1 MSLKIQVSS
10 KGYAEFMVGWCD
22 SWSEGKLSRCR
33 NYSCGMGGCQGW
45 CIRKKAF
52 VMFPSL
58 MESHWKAYDY
68 FKQSYVMTRI
78 PEGFVELSFHD
89 FYTAEG
95 KTIAQQLCFFIKD
108 YQIIISNWLWN
119 FEANL
124 AEVKALAH
132 FQQVLVT
139 KLEALGASIIAPEE
153 DGEEIFNTCSQ
164 QVLSQIRNKCVYVT
178 LL

>member
-10 KGYAEFMVGWCD
+10 KGYALLS
-22 SWSEGKLSRCR
+22 SWWDDVTAEVKESYPDVETTVVAWEVVKVDASA
-33 NYSCGMGGCQGW
+33 
-45 CIRKKAF
+45 KKAF

-89 FYTAEG
+89 FYAAEG

-108 YQIIISNWLWN
+108 YQRYFKLV
-119 FEANL
+119 
-124 AEVKALAH
+124 VK
-132 FQQVLVT
+132 F
-139 KLEALGASIIAPEE
+139 
-153 DGEEIFNTCSQ
+153 
-164 QVLSQIRNKCVYVT
+164 
-178 LL
+178 